1 MGGELVEV
9 VAVEDKHLVE
19 VEGWP
24 HLQFGEECDNL
35 AEFFLP
41 GILEEFGETAKGG
54 LDDCPL
60 EEAGVRT

>member
-1 MGGELVEV
+1 
-9 VAVEDKHLVE
+9 
-19 VEGWP
+19 
-24 HLQFGEECDNL
+24 LQFGEECDNL